1 MASHKKRVYL
11 SLEKKVGTS
20 LKSLEMVFVCGKTQ
34 ISKILKNK
42 ESILAEMLLET
53 GYTPTVRLV
62 NLNILMSM
70 MLSMNGLS

>member
-1 MASHKKRVYL
+1 MELIKYSR
-11 SLEKKVGTS
+11 SNPGTS
-20 LKSLEMVFVCGKTQ
+20 LKSLEMVFGCGKTQ

-42 ESILAEMLLET
+42 ESILAET
-53 GYTPTVRLV
+53 GYTPTVRLL